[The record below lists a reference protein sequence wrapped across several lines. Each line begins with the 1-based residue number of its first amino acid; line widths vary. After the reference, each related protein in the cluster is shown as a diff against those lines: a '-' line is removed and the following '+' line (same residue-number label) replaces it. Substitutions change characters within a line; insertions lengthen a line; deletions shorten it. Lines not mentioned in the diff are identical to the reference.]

1 VRSVAKPGTDN
12 NGSEPKKLSSDLIR
26 QCHVY
31 DSGGGYVRSW
41 VPEVMRLDEPGCFAP
56 WLEGLD
62 PPAGEGYPPP
72 CVEVSYTIP
81 EGGGSGGEPAAGPWH
96 GCAADRVKV
105 GGERGGILRFLDFD
119 QAKVG
124 AGIGAEGGEIKV
136 KVLSLAGGGEAGGA
150 GGMCVGLV
158 PSTETLAMSWGRC
171 TGIGWVVTTGQNTT
185 QTLNPK
191 P

>member
-1 VRSVAKPGTDN
+1 MENPGTDN
-12 NGSEPKKLSSDLIR
+12 KNHEGKKLSSDLLR
-26 QCHVY
+26 QCNVY

-56 WLEGLD
+56 WMEGLD

-72 CVEVSYTIP
+72 CVEVFYTIP
-81 EGGGSGGEPAAGPWH
+81 EEGGSLGEHAGPWH
-96 GCAADRVKV
+96 GCAADRVKI
-105 GGERGGILRFLDFD
+105 GGERGGSLRFLDFD

-124 AGIGAEGGEIKV
+124 GGIGAGGGEFKLRV
-136 KVLSLAGGGEAGGA
+136 ESLAGGAEAGGA
-150 GGMCVGLV
+150 GGMCIGIV

-171 TGIGWVVTTGQNTT
+171 TGIGWVVTTGQE
-185 QTLNPK
+185 PK